1 MKVKAILIVTI
12 MVLSILP
19 YTPEATLK
27 SNIEPSFQAS
37 NADVAVTQ
45 LDITTPSVYVGAVP
59 TVSPMNHII
68 RVTIVNFGGSDAEG
82 TLTLEVDDGSGPS
95 EVDSRDISIS
105 SGWTSNHI
113 MYWNATNSPS
123 GSSLIAL
130 WTNDPS
136 STDSDTSNNQ
146 LLLSNIDVLDVE
158 SATHVADTLPD
169 DGDVLAKGLWS
180 GTISMVNSG
189 TVPVDVTAD
198 LSLTS
203 VLGGD
208 VTPIT
213 STTIQPPVGSLS
225 SPALLTNIDISF
237 DGTPLEG
244 EYIISGEIQLTG
256 ALSGITTI
264 SISDISVSFDFSN
277 AVLSTPIDRNVDPGE
292 WTNISFLLQNAGSLP
307 ETFTVSQTNVSG
319 WVKAPA
325 TIHSGSDPL
334 SLDSGASTVITIPVQ
349 VPEDADISDSEMVTL
364 SVLSQSNSLLLES
377 TVIVMAGELFQG
389 TITQNSSHSSGVDH
403 FNVEPGGE
411 SFTHEYILNNTGTAP
426 AQYQINAA
434 MLEAVP
440 YWTIIA
446 PVTITN
452 ILLPGENITI
462 PVTFILPDM
471 EIPMQS
477 ALKINADLELTFR
490 VQAIP
495 LSGGL
500 DVIATTSIHVL
511 PKVEIDFELLD
522 DDDEPLDADCPQ
534 NKGYEVCLE
543 EVTSE
548 EITSLSVNRA
558 LKFRVQAKNNLA
570 SETDGTAQ
578 INLVQRFLN
587 HTPIST
593 GAAQY
598 EEQRWTIGLSPS
610 TMSLGIGESGYG
622 VITMRHTSNVNYPYP
637 AAGELS
643 FTVAAETTFA
653 LDDYNGNTI
662 QTSNNSTSI
671 SFDIPQISEAG
682 LISKTIGNGAPG
694 TVIVAEMTL
703 KNMGNSPDI
712 FDLNYVEMPG
722 WTVSISSTTTI
733 KSRIEGFCGIGSSC
747 LVPYETSFTVS
758 ATPPATASAEKIHE
772 IMIYACTKRDLGV
785 CDYEHE
791 PEDPNDPTDQPA
803 EILTYATAKFQ
814 LDELINANLN
824 TGSDLAILDRLGT
837 STIMFELNN
846 TGNSNQTFVLNLENT
861 DDDYLFIT
869 FSEDD
874 SILELTKTML
884 VPPGATSIIRV
895 YAKASDT
902 ARADRSTTFD
912 IKLSNNGSL
921 LDTKTMEVT
930 VNPDHALNLQ
940 GSTNYFAQPGDTIN
954 ADFNLLNLGN
964 LLENNVS
971 FIPLLPTEPSSGI
984 WTFETENNNVSL
996 EPGSENS
1003 LPVRLNFTLPNLGPD
1018 VMLEAGT
1025 VFNIPIQIFSYDFKD
1040 TNGEL
1045 LTLGL
1050 TNIAITIEPY
1060 FELIITSSSD
1070 YMNMVPGQTRT
1081 FDYVIEN
1088 GGNAPARVSM
1098 SSQLSVTEQSRWQVS
1113 YPNLPSTQFII
1124 QIEESYAITLEI
1136 TPIASDHYVGESGT
1150 FDIIFTS
1157 DDDAEETTSFST
1169 PIEIVRI
1176 QTDDAIII
1184 DTGAVST
1191 WDDGLLLC
1199 EEDEG
1204 DRCRILRIPWMHV
1217 PHLGQTDESAAVY
1230 NLTLLSA
1237 SRHISGDENSQANW
1251 QFFVNDAIFTL
1262 LPNGQEL
1269 SSDFTGIDFLP
1280 VQPYDSDTYFDLKF
1294 ILPDTDKLA
1303 PDDGYEFTFRLKNL
1317 GDPVDAAQYWT
1328 DFTINL
1334 VTTDTSDPMIME
1346 MRFLDSQLI
1355 EGKTATLV
1363 VEVKNAGD
1371 AVLPS
1376 GSVISVFCNGAYL
1389 DTFASGSQNIPQLAS
1404 QATFNST
1411 WQISSKSIP
1420 WWSTGEPITCNA
1432 QLTGTGL
1439 EIMGND
1445 VSNDIR
1451 SQELIVQ
1458 SWEPPSYLVKIGNES
1473 LKVPLMAFVSI
1484 ILLLASIYLYRNG
1497 LRDFTPSYVLLSS
1510 YFATA
1515 ALGALALTNWFT
1527 WLPIVCASLAILT
1540 SIRIAWT
1547 SSSELQAIYNDKRKS
1562 LTGARASI
1570 SNHDAETRKTFREL
1584 RAIASCAPFAF
1595 LLFTI
1600 IQPNL
1605 ALDTST
1611 SGLTGLFVYILASPI
1626 IIHLVLKYLD
1636 RSYEKIYGDLGQLEL
1651 KAMKIKK
1658 ILASQKSSNRF
1669 QPKNRLG
1676 DSE

>member
-19 YTPEATLK
+19 YTPETTLK
-27 SNIEPSFQAS
+27 SDNVPSFQAS
-37 NADVAVTQ
+37 DADVAVTQ

-68 RVTIVNFGGSDAEG
+68 RVTIVNFGGTDAEG
-82 TLTLEVDDGSGPS
+82 TLTLEVNDGSSQS

-113 MYWNATNSPS
+113 MYWNATNFPS

-136 STDSDTSNNQ
+136 STDSDNSNNQ
-146 LLLSNIDVLDVE
+146 LLLSNIDVLDVQ
-158 SATHVADTLPD
+158 SATHVADTLPNND
-169 DGDVLAKGLWS
+169 DVLAKGLWS
-180 GTISMVNSG
+180 GTISMINSG
-189 TVPVDVTAD
+189 TIPVDVTAD

-213 STTIQPPVGSLS
+213 ATTIQPPVGSLS
-225 SPALLTNIDISF
+225 SPALFTNIDISF

-244 EYIISGEIQLTG
+244 EYIISGEIQVTG
-256 ALSGITTI
+256 ALSATSTI
-264 SISDISVSFDFSN
+264 SISDISVTFDFSN

-292 WTNISFLLQNAGSLP
+292 WTNISFLLQNAGSLS
-307 ETFTVSQTNVSG
+307 ETFAVEHTNVSG
-319 WVKAPA
+319 WVQAPSVIYPG
-325 TIHSGSDPL
+325 TSPL
-334 SLDSGASTVITIPVQ
+334 SLASGESTVITIPVE
-349 VPEDADISDSEMVTL
+349 VPQDADISDSEMVTL
-364 SVLSQSNSLLLES
+364 SVISQSNNLLLERS
-377 TVIVMAGELFQG
+377 VIVMAGELFQG
-389 TITQNSSHSSGVDH
+389 TITQNSSHTSGVDH

-426 AQYQINAA
+426 AQYEINAA

-440 YWTIIA
+440 YWTIIS
-446 PVTITN
+446 PVTVTN

-471 EIPMQS
+471 EIPLQS
-477 ALKINADLELTFR
+477 SLRINADLELTFR

-522 DDDEPLDADCPQ
+522 DNDEPLDLDCPLD
-534 NKGYEVCLE
+534 KGFEVCLE
-543 EVTSE
+543 EVTME

-558 LKFRVQAKNNLA
+558 LKFRVQSKNNLA
-570 SETDGTAQ
+570 SDTDGTAQ
-578 INLVQRFLN
+578 INLVQRFLD
-587 HTPIST
+587 HDPITT

-598 EEQRWTIGLSPS
+598 EEQRWTIGLSPP

-622 VITMRHTSNVNYPYP
+622 VITMRHTSNVNFPYP

-662 QTSNNSTSI
+662 RTSNNSTSI

-682 LISKTIGNGAPG
+682 LVSKTIGSGAPA
-694 TVIVAEMTL
+694 TSIVAEMTL

-712 FDLNYVEMPG
+712 FDLNYVPMPG

-772 IMIYACTKRDLGV
+772 IMIYACTKRDPGV

-791 PEDPNDPTDQPA
+791 PADQRA
-803 EILTYATAKFQ
+803 EILSYATAKFQ

-824 TGSDLAILDRLGT
+824 TGSDLAILDRLGS

-846 TGNSNQTFVLNLENT
+846 TGNSNQTFVLDLENN
-861 DDDYLFIT
+861 DDNYLFIT
-869 FSEDD
+869 FNEDD
-874 SILELTKTML
+874 SILELTKTVL
-884 VPPGATSIIRV
+884 VPPGATSIVRV

-902 ARADRSTTFD
+902 ARADSSTTFD

-940 GSTNYFAQPGDTIN
+940 GSTNYFAQPGGTIN
-954 ADFNLLNLGN
+954 ADFNLQNLGN

-971 FIPLLPTEPSSGI
+971 FIPILPTEPSSGI
-984 WTFETENNNVSL
+984 WTFETEHNNLSL
-996 EPGSENS
+996 EPGTENS

-1025 VFNIPIQIFSYDFKD
+1025 VFNIPIQIFSYDFTD
-1040 TNGEL
+1040 TNGDY

-1050 TNIAITIEPY
+1050 TNIAITVEPY
-1060 FELIITSSSD
+1060 FELIINSSSD

-1088 GGNAPARVSM
+1088 AGNAPARVSM
-1098 SSQLSVTEQSRWQVS
+1098 SSQLTVTEQSRWQVS

-1124 QIEESYAITLEI
+1124 QIEESYSITLEI

-1217 PHLGQTDESAAVY
+1217 PNLGQTDESAVVY
-1230 NLTLLSA
+1230 NLTLLSN
-1237 SRHISGDENSQANW
+1237 SRHISADQNSQANW
-1251 QFFVNDAIFTL
+1251 QFFVNDVI
-1262 LPNGQEL
+1262 L
-1269 SSDFTGIDFLP
+1269 SSDFVGINFLP
-1280 VQPYDSDTYFDLKF
+1280 VQPYDSDTSFDFKF

-1303 PDDGYEFTFRLKNL
+1303 PEDGYDFTFRLKNL
-1317 GDPVDAAQYWT
+1317 ADPLDSAQYWT

-1334 VTTDTSDPMIME
+1334 TTTDTSDPMILE

-1363 VEVKNAGD
+1363 VEVKNSGD

-1376 GSVISVFCNGAYL
+1376 GSVISVYCNGAYL
-1389 DTFASGSQNIPQLAS
+1389 DTFTSGSQEIPQLAS

-1411 WQISSKSIP
+1411 WQMSSKSIP

-1439 EIMGND
+1439 EIKGND

-1451 SQELIVQ
+1451 SQELTVQ

-1473 LKVPLMAFVSI
+1473 IKVPIMAFVSI
-1484 ILLLASIYLYRNG
+1484 ILLLASLYLYRNG
-1497 LRDFTPSYVLLSS
+1497 LRNFTPSYVLLSS

-1515 ALGALALTNWFT
+1515 SLGALALTNWFT
-1527 WLPIVCASLAILT
+1527 WLPIVCASLAILI

-1562 LTGARASI
+1562 LTGARATI
-1570 SNHDAETRKTFREL
+1570 SNHDTEARKTFREL
-1584 RAIASCAPFAF
+1584 RAISSCAPFTF

-1600 IQPNL
+1600 IEPNL
-1605 ALDTST
+1605 VLDTST
-1611 SGLTGLFVYILASPI
+1611 TGLMGLFLYILASPI
-1626 IIHLVLKYLD
+1626 IIHLVLKFLD
-1636 RSYEKIYGDLGQLEL
+1636 RSYEKIYGDLGQLEI

-1658 ILASQKSSNRF
+1658 ILTSQKSSNRF

>member
-19 YTPEATLK
+19 YTPETTLK
-27 SNIEPSFQAS
+27 SNNVPSFQAS
-37 NADVAVTQ
+37 DADVAVTQ
-45 LDITTPSVYVGAVP
+45 LDITTPSVYIGAVP

-68 RVTIVNFGGSDAEG
+68 RVTIVNFGGTDAEG
-82 TLTLEVDDGSGPS
+82 TLTLEVDDGSGQS

-113 MYWNATNSPS
+113 MYWNATNFPS

-136 STDSDTSNNQ
+136 STDSDNSNNQ
-146 LLLSNIDVLDVE
+146 LLLSNIDVLDVQ
-158 SATHVADTLPD
+158 SATHVADTLPNND
-169 DGDVLAKGLWS
+169 DVLAKGLWS

-189 TVPVDVTAD
+189 TIPVDVTAD
-198 LSLTS
+198 LSLTP

-213 STTIQPPVGSLS
+213 ATTIQPPVGSLS

-244 EYIISGEIQLTG
+244 EYIISGEIQVTG
-256 ALSGITTI
+256 ALSGPSTI
-264 SISDISVSFDFSN
+264 SISDISVTFDFSN

-292 WTNISFLLQNAGSLP
+292 WTNISFLLQNAGSLS
-307 ETFTVSQTNVSG
+307 ETFVVSHTNVSS
-319 WVKAPA
+319 WVKAPSV
-325 TIHSGSDPL
+325 IHPVSSPL
-334 SLDSGASTVITIPVQ
+334 SLASGASTVITIPVE
-349 VPEDADISDSEMVTL
+349 VPQDADISDSEMVTL
-364 SVLSQSNSLLLES
+364 SVLSQSNNLLLES

-389 TITQNSSHSSGVDH
+389 TITQNSSHTSGVDH

-426 AQYQINAA
+426 AQYEINAA

-440 YWTIIA
+440 YWTIIS

-471 EIPMQS
+471 EIPLQS
-477 ALKINADLELTFR
+477 SLKINADLELTFR

-522 DDDEPLDADCPQ
+522 DNDEPLDADCPL
-534 NKGYEVCLE
+534 NKGFEVCLE
-543 EVTSE
+543 DVTSE

-587 HTPIST
+587 HDPITT

-598 EEQRWTIGLSPS
+598 EEERWTIGLSPS
-610 TMSLGIGESGYG
+610 TMSLGIGATGYG
-622 VITMRHTSNVNYPYP
+622 VITMRHTSNVNFPYP

-643 FTVAAETTFA
+643 FTIAAETTFT
-653 LDDYNGNTI
+653 LDNYNGNTI

-682 LISKTIGNGAPG
+682 LISKTIGTGAPG
-694 TVIVAEMTL
+694 TSIVAEMTL

-712 FDLNYVEMPG
+712 FDLNYVDMPG

-772 IMIYACTKRDLGV
+772 IMIYACTKRDPGV

-791 PEDPNDPTDQPA
+791 PNPPDNPDPADQPA
-803 EILTYATAKFQ
+803 EILSYATAKFQ
-814 LDELINANLN
+814 LDELIDANLN

-846 TGNSNQTFVLNLENT
+846 TGNSNQTFVLNLQNT

-869 FSEDD
+869 FNEDD

-884 VPPGATSIIRV
+884 VAPGATSIIRV

-902 ARADRSTTFD
+902 ARADSSTTFD
-912 IKLSNNGSL
+912 IELINNGSV
-921 LDTKTMEVT
+921 LDSKTMEVT

-954 ADFNLLNLGN
+954 ADFNLINLGN
-964 LLENNVS
+964 LLESNVS
-971 FIPLLPTEPSSGI
+971 FIPILPTDSSSGL
-984 WTFETENNNVSL
+984 WSFETENENVSL

-1003 LPVRLNFTLPNLGPD
+1003 LAIILNFTLPNLGPD

-1025 VFNIPIQIFSYDFKD
+1025 VFNIPIQIFSYDFTD
-1040 TNGEL
+1040 TNGDY

-1050 TNIAITIEPY
+1050 TNIVITIEPY

-1081 FDYVIEN
+1081 FDYTIQN

-1098 SSQLSVTEQSRWQVS
+1098 SSELSVTEQSRWQVS

-1124 QIEESYAITLEI
+1124 QIEESYSITLEI

-1150 FDIIFTS
+1150 FNIIFTS

-1191 WDDGLLLC
+1191 WDDGLLPC
-1199 EEDEG
+1199 EESEG

-1230 NLTLLSA
+1230 NLTLLSN
-1237 SRHISGDENSQANW
+1237 SRNINAEQNPQATW
-1251 QFFVNDAIFTL
+1251 VFFVNDQI
-1262 LPNGQEL
+1262 L
-1269 SSDFTGIDFLP
+1269 SADFAGINFLP
-1280 VQPYDSDTYFDLKF
+1280 VQPYDSDTTFDFKF

-1317 GDPVDAAQYWT
+1317 GDPLDTAQYWT
-1328 DFTINL
+1328 DFTIDL
-1334 VTTDTSDPMIME
+1334 ITTDTSDPTILE

-1355 EGKTATLV
+1355 EGEAATLV

-1376 GSVISVFCNGAYL
+1376 GSEISVYCSGKYL
-1389 DTFASGSQNIPQLAS
+1389 DTFAFGSQNIPQLAS
-1404 QATFNST
+1404 QETFNST

-1432 QLTGTGL
+1432 QLTGSIV
-1439 EIMGND
+1439 EIKGND
-1445 VSNDIR
+1445 ISNDIR
-1451 SQELIVQ
+1451 SQELNVM
-1458 SWEPPSYLVKIGNES
+1458 SWEPPSYLVKIGNETI
-1473 LKVPLMAFVSI
+1473 KVPLMAFVSI
-1484 ILLLASIYLYRNG
+1484 VLLFASIYLYRNG
-1497 LRDFTPSYVLLSS
+1497 LRDFTHSYVLISS

-1515 ALGALALTNWFT
+1515 SLGALALTNWFT
-1527 WLPIVCASLAILT
+1527 WLPIVCASLAIFI
-1540 SIRIAWT
+1540 SIKIAWT

-1562 LTGARASI
+1562 LTGARATI
-1570 SNHDAETRKTFREL
+1570 SNHDAEARKTFREL
-1584 RAIASCAPFAF
+1584 RAIISCAPLTF

-1600 IQPNL
+1600 IEPNL

-1611 SGLTGLFVYILASPI
+1611 AGLTGLLLYILMSPI
-1626 IIHLVLKYLD
+1626 IIHLVLRFLD
-1636 RSYEKIYGDLGQLEL
+1636 RSYEKIYGDLSQLEI

-1658 ILASQKSSNRF
+1658 ILASQKTSNRF
-1669 QPKNRLG
+1669 QPKNRMG
-1676 DSE
+1676 GPE

>member
-19 YTPEATLK
+19 YTPETTLK
-27 SNIEPSFQAS
+27 SDNVPSFQAS
-37 NADVAVTQ
+37 DADVAVTQ

-59 TVSPMNHII
+59 TVSPMNHIV
-68 RVTIVNFGGSDAEG
+68 RVTIVNFGGTDAEG
-82 TLTLEVDDGSGPS
+82 TLTLEVNDGSGQS

-113 MYWNATNSPS
+113 MYWNATNFPS

-136 STDSDTSNNQ
+136 STDSDNSNNQ
-146 LLLSNIDVLDVE
+146 LLLSNIDVLDVQ
-158 SATHVADTLPD
+158 SATHVADTLPNND
-169 DGDVLAKGLWS
+169 DVLAKGLWS

-189 TVPVDVTAD
+189 TTPVDVTAD

-208 VTPIT
+208 VTSIT
-213 STTIQPPVGSLS
+213 ATTIQPPVGSLS

-244 EYIISGEIQLTG
+244 EYIISGEIQVTG
-256 ALSGITTI
+256 ALSATSTI
-264 SISDISVSFDFSN
+264 SISDISVTFDFSN

-292 WTNISFLLQNAGSLP
+292 WTNISFLLQNAGSLS
-307 ETFTVSQTNVSG
+307 ETFVVEHTNVSG
-319 WVKAPA
+319 WVQAPSV
-325 TIHSGSDPL
+325 IHPVSSPL
-334 SLDSGASTVITIPVQ
+334 SLASGASTVITIPVE
-349 VPEDADISDSEMVTL
+349 VPQDADISDSEMVTL
-364 SVLSQSNSLLLES
+364 SVLSQSNNLLLERS
-377 TVIVMAGELFQG
+377 VIVMAGELFQG
-389 TITQNSSHSSGVDH
+389 TITQNSSHASGVDH
-403 FNVEPGGE
+403 FDVEPGGE

-426 AQYQINAA
+426 AQYEINAA
-434 MLEAVP
+434 MLQAVP
-440 YWTIIA
+440 YWTIIS
-446 PVTITN
+446 PVTVTN

-471 EIPMQS
+471 EIPLQS
-477 ALKINADLELTFR
+477 SLKINADLELTFR

-522 DDDEPLDADCPQ
+522 DNDEPLDLDCPLD
-534 NKGYEVCLE
+534 KGFEVCLE
-543 EVTSE
+543 EVTME

-558 LKFRVQAKNNLA
+558 LKFRVQSKNNLA
-570 SETDGTAQ
+570 SNTDGTAQ
-578 INLVQRFLN
+578 INLIQRFLD
-587 HTPIST
+587 HDPITT

-622 VITMRHTSNVNYPYP
+622 VITMRHTSNVNFPYP

-662 QTSNNSTSI
+662 RTSNNSTSI

-682 LISKTIGNGAPG
+682 LVSKTIGSGAPA
-694 TVIVAEMTL
+694 TSIVAEMTL

-712 FDLNYVEMPG
+712 FDLNYVDMPG

-772 IMIYACTKRDLGV
+772 IMIYACTKRDPGV

-791 PEDPNDPTDQPA
+791 PADQRA
-803 EILTYATAKFQ
+803 EILSYATAKFQ
-814 LDELINANLN
+814 LNELINANLN
-824 TGSDLAILDRLGT
+824 TGSDLAILDRLGS

-846 TGNSNQTFVLNLENT
+846 TGNSNQTFVLDLENN
-861 DDDYLFIT
+861 DDNYLFIT
-869 FSEDD
+869 FNEDD
-874 SILELTKTML
+874 SILELTKTVL

-902 ARADRSTTFD
+902 ARADSSTTFE

-940 GSTNYFAQPGDTIN
+940 GSINYFAQPGDTIN
-954 ADFNLLNLGN
+954 ADFNLQNLGN

-971 FIPLLPTEPSSGI
+971 FIPILPTEPSSGI
-984 WTFETENNNVSL
+984 WTFETEHNNVSL
-996 EPGSENS
+996 EPGTENS
-1003 LPVRLNFTLPNLGPD
+1003 LPVRLNFTLPKLGPD
-1018 VMLEAGT
+1018 VMLEAGA
-1025 VFNIPIQIFSYDFKD
+1025 VFNIPIQIFSYDFTD
-1040 TNGEL
+1040 TNGDY

-1050 TNIAITIEPY
+1050 TNIAITVEPY
-1060 FELIITSSSD
+1060 FELIINSSSD

-1098 SSQLSVTEQSRWQVS
+1098 SSQLTVTEQSRWQVS

-1124 QIEESYAITLEI
+1124 QIEESYSITLEI

-1191 WDDGLLLC
+1191 WDDGLLSC

-1204 DRCRILRIPWMHV
+1204 DRCRILTIPWMHV
-1217 PHLGQTDESAAVY
+1217 PHLGQTDESAVVY
-1230 NLTLLSA
+1230 NLTLLSN
-1237 SRHISGDENSQANW
+1237 SRHISADQNSQANW
-1251 QFFVNDAIFTL
+1251 QFFVNDVI
-1262 LPNGQEL
+1262 L
-1269 SSDFTGIDFLP
+1269 SSDFVGINFLP
-1280 VQPYDSDTYFDLKF
+1280 VQPYDSDTSFDFKF

-1303 PDDGYEFTFRLKNL
+1303 PEDGYDFTFRLKNL
-1317 GDPVDAAQYWT
+1317 ADPLDSAQYWT

-1334 VTTDTSDPMIME
+1334 TTTDTSDPMILE

-1363 VEVKNAGD
+1363 VEVKNSGD

-1376 GSVISVFCNGAYL
+1376 GSVISVYCNGAYL
-1389 DTFASGSQNIPQLAS
+1389 NTFTSGSQEIPQLAS

-1411 WQISSKSIP
+1411 WQMSSKSIP
-1420 WWSTGEPITCNA
+1420 WWSTQEPITCNA

-1439 EIMGND
+1439 EIKGND
-1445 VSNDIR
+1445 VSNDVR
-1451 SQELIVQ
+1451 SQELTVQ

-1473 LKVPLMAFVSI
+1473 IKVPIMAFVSI
-1484 ILLLASIYLYRNG
+1484 ILLLASLYLYRNG
-1497 LRDFTPSYVLLSS
+1497 LRNFTPSYVLLSS

-1515 ALGALALTNWFT
+1515 SLGALALTNWFT
-1527 WLPIVCASLAILT
+1527 WLPIVCASLAILI

-1562 LTGARASI
+1562 LTGARATI
-1570 SNHDAETRKTFREL
+1570 SNHDAEARKTFREL
-1584 RAIASCAPFAF
+1584 RAISSCAPFTF

-1600 IQPNL
+1600 IEPNL
-1605 ALDTST
+1605 VLDTST
-1611 SGLTGLFVYILASPI
+1611 TGLMGLFLYILASPI
-1626 IIHLVLKYLD
+1626 IIHLVLKFLD

-1658 ILASQKSSNRF
+1658 ILTSQKSSNRF

>member
-19 YTPEATLK
+19 YTPEAMLK
-27 SNIEPSFQAS
+27 SNKEPSFQAS

-82 TLTLEVDDGSGPS
+82 TLSLIVDDGSGPS

-105 SGWTSNHI
+105 SGWTSNHV

-123 GSSLIAL
+123 GSSLNAS

-136 STDSDTSNNQ
+136 STDSDSSNNH
-146 LLLSNIDVLDVE
+146 LILSNIDVLDVQ
-158 SATHVADTLPD
+158 SATHVADTLPNN
-169 DGDVLAKGLWS
+169 GDVLAKGLWS

-189 TVPVDVTAD
+189 TIPVDVTAD

-203 VLGGD
+203 AIGGD

-213 STTIQPPVGSLS
+213 STTTQLPVGSLS
-225 SPALLTNIDISF
+225 SPALLTNIEISF

-244 EYIISGEIQLTG
+244 EYIISGEIQVTG
-256 ALSGITTI
+256 ALSGTSTI
-264 SISDISVSFDFSN
+264 SISDISVTFDFSN

-292 WTNISFLLQNAGSLP
+292 WTNISFLLQNAGSLT
-307 ETFTVSQTNVSG
+307 ETFVVSHTNVSG
-319 WVKAPA
+319 WVQAPSVLHA
-325 TIHSGSDPL
+325 VSSPL
-334 SLDSGASTVITIPVQ
+334 SLASGASTVITIPVQ
-349 VPEDADISDSEMVTL
+349 VPPDADISDSEMVTL
-364 SVLSQSNSLLLES
+364 SVLSQSNNLLLES

-389 TITQNSSHSSGVDH
+389 TITQNSSHTSGVDH

-426 AQYQINAA
+426 AQYEINVA

-440 YWTIIA
+440 YWTIIS

-471 EIPMQS
+471 EIPLQS

-522 DDDEPLDADCPQ
+522 DNDEPLDADCPL
-534 NKGYEVCLE
+534 NIAFEVCLE
-543 EVTSE
+543 DVTSE

-578 INLVQRFLN
+578 ISLVQKLLVHDPF
-587 HTPIST
+587 TT

-598 EEQRWTIGLSPS
+598 EEERWTIGLSPS
-610 TMSLGIGESGYG
+610 TMSLGVGATGYG
-622 VITMRHTSNVNYPYP
+622 VITMRHTSNVNFPYP

-643 FTVAAETTFA
+643 FTVAAETTFT
-653 LDDYNGNTI
+653 LGNYNGNTI

-682 LISKTIGNGAPG
+682 LISKTIGTGAPG
-694 TVIVAEMTL
+694 TSIVAEMTL

-712 FDLNYVEMPG
+712 FDLNYDPLPG

-733 KSRIEGFCGIGSSC
+733 KSRIEGFCGQGSSC
-747 LVPYETSFTVS
+747 VVPYETSFTVS
-758 ATPPATASAEKIHE
+758 AVPPATASAEKIHE
-772 IMIYACTKRDLGV
+772 IVIYACTKRDPGV

-791 PEDPNDPTDQPA
+791 PETEQA
-803 EILTYATAKFQ
+803 EILTFATAKFQ
-814 LDELINANLN
+814 LDELIDANLN

-846 TGNSNQTFVLNLENT
+846 TGNSNQTFVLNLQNT

-869 FSEDD
+869 FNEDD
-874 SILELTKTML
+874 SILELTKSML
-884 VPPGATSIIRV
+884 VPPGATSIVRV

-912 IKLSNNGSL
+912 IELTNNGSF
-921 LDTKTMEVT
+921 LDSKTMEVT

-940 GSTNYFAQPGDTIN
+940 GSTSYFAQPGDTIN
-954 ADFNLLNLGN
+954 TDFNLINLGN
-964 LLENNVS
+964 LLESNVS
-971 FIPLLPTEPSSGI
+971 FIPILPTDSSSGL
-984 WTFETENNNVSL
+984 WSFETENENVSL

-1003 LPVRLNFTLPNLGPD
+1003 LAVILNFTLPNLGPD

-1025 VFNIPIQIFSYDFKD
+1025 VFNIPIKIFSYDFTD
-1040 TNGEL
+1040 INGDY

-1050 TNIAITIEPY
+1050 ANIAITIEPY
-1060 FELIITSSSD
+1060 FKLIITSSSD

-1081 FDYVIEN
+1081 FDYTIQN

-1098 SSQLSVTEQSRWQVS
+1098 SSELSVTEQSRWQVS

-1124 QIEESYAITLEI
+1124 QIEESYSITLEI

-1157 DDDAEETTSFST
+1157 DDDAEESTSFST

-1176 QTDDAIII
+1176 QTDDTIII

-1191 WDDGLLLC
+1191 WDDGLLTC
-1199 EEDEG
+1199 EENEG

-1217 PHLGQTDESAAVY
+1217 PHLGQTDESSAVY
-1230 NLTLLSA
+1230 NLTLLSF
-1237 SRHISGDENSQANW
+1237 SRDITTDQNEQAIW
-1251 QFFVNDAIFTL
+1251 QFFVNDEL
-1262 LPNGQEL
+1262 L
-1269 SSDFTGIDFLP
+1269 SSDFTGINFLP
-1280 VQPYDSDTYFDLKF
+1280 VQPYDSDTTFDFKF
-1294 ILPDTDKLA
+1294 ILPLTDELA
-1303 PDDGYEFTFRLKNL
+1303 VDDGYEFTFRLKNL
-1317 GDPVDAAQYWT
+1317 GDPEDIAQYWT
-1328 DFTINL
+1328 DFTIDLN
-1334 VTTDTSDPMIME
+1334 TTNTSDPMILE

-1355 EGKTATLV
+1355 EGESATLV

-1376 GSVISVFCNGAYL
+1376 GSEISVYCSGKYL
-1389 DTFASGSQNIPQLAS
+1389 NIFASGSQNIPQLAA
-1404 QATFNST
+1404 QETFEST

-1432 QLTGTGL
+1432 QLTGSIVEL
-1439 EIMGND
+1439 KGND
-1445 VSNDIR
+1445 ISNDIR
-1451 SQELIVQ
+1451 SQELNVL
-1458 SWEPPSYLVKIGNES
+1458 SWEPPSYLVKIGNENI
-1473 LKVPLMAFVSI
+1473 KVPLMAFVSI
-1484 ILLLASIYLYRNG
+1484 ILLFASIYLYRNG

-1515 ALGALALTNWFT
+1515 SLGALALTNWFT
-1527 WLPIVCASLAILT
+1527 WLPIICASLAIFI
-1540 SIRIAWT
+1540 SIKIAWT
-1547 SSSELQAIYNDKRKS
+1547 ASSELQAIYNDKRKS
-1562 LTGARASI
+1562 LTGARATI
-1570 SNHDAETRKTFREL
+1570 SNHDAEAIKTFREL
-1584 RAIASCAPFAF
+1584 RAIVSCAPLTF

-1600 IQPNL
+1600 IEPNL

-1611 SGLTGLFVYILASPI
+1611 SGLTGLLLYILASPL
-1626 IIHLVLKYLD
+1626 IIHLVLRFLD
-1636 RSYEKIYGDLGQLEL
+1636 RSYEKIYGDLGQLEI

-1658 ILASQKSSNRF
+1658 ILASQKTSNRF
-1669 QPKNRLG
+1669 QPKNRIG
-1676 DSE
+1676 GPE